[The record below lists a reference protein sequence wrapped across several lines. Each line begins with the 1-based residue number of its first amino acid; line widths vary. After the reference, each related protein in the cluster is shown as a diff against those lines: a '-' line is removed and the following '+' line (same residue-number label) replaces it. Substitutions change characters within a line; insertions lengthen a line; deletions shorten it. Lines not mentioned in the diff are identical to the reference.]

1 MDIILIH
8 QGYDRRH
15 RHPWSV
21 ARWETFYLMQAFAGS
36 KSMNEA
42 GIYRPTD
49 LLKFPWETEKGE
61 MMSQEEIKDIQAEM
75 AAMNRMLSGEKRS

>member
-1 MDIILIH
+1 
-8 QGYDRRH
+8 
-15 RHPWSV
+15 
-21 ARWETFYLMQAFAGS
+21 MQAFAGS

-49 LLKFPWETEKGE
+49 LLQFPWETEKGE

-75 AAMNRMLSGEKRS
+75 AAMNKMLSGEKRS